1 MLTSGLA
8 ADPAS
13 TSTLPETISIQR
25 DQFGVPHI
33 YAASDAGAYYA
44 AGYVAAQDRLY
55 QMLMT
60 RVIMEGR
67 AAEFFYENA
76 GDKSLVRRDQI
87 TRLHGWKRHAIRTA
101 NALAQHEPELH
112 SLLQAYCDGV
122 NLYMSDPANRANHP
136 MLIQFPL
143 PSHIPWTVR
152 DCLLAWYSIA
162 RQFAPIDGNEGRE
175 REDWDRLRTTINPL
189 TGVRYT
195 RAEILEGAWGSCFT
209 FAQPINQSV
218 PWLAT

>member
-1 MLTSGLA
+1 MLLKTWLVLMLTSGLA

-13 TSTLPETISIQR
+13 TSTLPETITIQR

-101 NALAQHEPELH
+101 NALA
-112 SLLQAYCDGV
+112 
-122 NLYMSDPANRANHP
+122 
-136 MLIQFPL
+136 
-143 PSHIPWTVR
+143 
-152 DCLLAWYSIA
+152 
-162 RQFAPIDGNEGRE
+162 
-175 REDWDRLRTTINPL
+175 
-189 TGVRYT
+189 
-195 RAEILEGAWGSCFT
+195 
-209 FAQPINQSV
+209 
-218 PWLAT
+218 